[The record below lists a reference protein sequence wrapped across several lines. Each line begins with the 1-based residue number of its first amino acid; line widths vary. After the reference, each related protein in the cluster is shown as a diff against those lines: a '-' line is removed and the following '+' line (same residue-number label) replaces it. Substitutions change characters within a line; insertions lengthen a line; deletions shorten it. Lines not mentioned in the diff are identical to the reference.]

1 MHVTVKD
8 DESNKQQ
15 FLQAHKK
22 RSSCITER
30 MLPKLS
36 VKQDY
41 VSPRVNESGLLRIRL
56 TPAAVIL
63 AVFPHDLLFPLVV
76 D

>member
-1 MHVTVKD
+1 MHVTVKA

-22 RSSCITER
+22 PSSSITES

-36 VKQDY
+36 VKA
-41 VSPRVNESGLLRIRL
+41 I
-56 TPAAVIL
+56 
-63 AVFPHDLLFPLVV
+63 
-76 D
+76 

>member
-22 RSSCITER
+22 RPSSITER

-36 VKQDY
+36 VKA
-41 VSPRVNESGLLRIRL
+41 R
-56 TPAAVIL
+56 
-63 AVFPHDLLFPLVV
+63 
-76 D
+76 